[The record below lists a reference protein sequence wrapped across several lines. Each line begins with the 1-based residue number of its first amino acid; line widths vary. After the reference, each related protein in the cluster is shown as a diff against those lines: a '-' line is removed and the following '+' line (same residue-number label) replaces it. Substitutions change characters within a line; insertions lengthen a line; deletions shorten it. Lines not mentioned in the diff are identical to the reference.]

1 MGLIEDSA
9 THTTRLAVLEES
21 LKSGLV
27 GLRDAAGLG
36 IASMGGPRALPALHK
51 ALDRETSSRLLYDLH
66 LVVEQLD
73 RTQQCQDS

>member
-36 IASMGGPRALPALHK
+36 IASMDDPAALPAPLK
-51 ALDRETSSRLLYDLH
+51 ALDR
-66 LVVEQLD
+66 
-73 RTQQCQDS
+73 